1 MTVFIN
7 ADDFG
12 LSQSKT
18 QAIDWGIQA
27 GWIQRTSLIVNGEAV
42 EQAVTLCRAHGYAD
56 RVCFHLNLVEGKPL
70 TDEITETALCSGGVF
85 CEIKNRTLLCRGMS
99 PRTIRAIRRECEAQ
113 MRRFRELG
121 FTSAHIDSHKW
132 CLCSLPAWLAI
143 RPLLEEYGF
152 KTTRTLNG
160 HRLSSCG
167 GAMRRYYRMLVRM
180 ISGSLRTEEDWS
192 GCGSE
197 LERALSAGKLN
208 EQMRAELYVH
218 PDMNGERAVDALYSY
233 RREQKPL
240 EEVFDLVCRQMT
252 AAH

>member
-18 QAIDWGIQA
+18 RAIDLGIQA
-27 GWIQRTSLIVNGEAV
+27 GQIQRTSLIVNGEATA
-42 EQAVTLCRAHGYAD
+42 QAAAICRQHGYAD
-56 RVCFHLNLVEGKPL
+56 RVCFHLTLVEGRPL
-70 TDEITETALCSGGVF
+70 TQDITKTPLCRNGVF

-167 GAMRRYYRMLVRM
+167 GAMRRYYRMLVGM
-180 ISGSLRTEEDWS
+180 ISGTLETQEDWS

-197 LERALSAGKLN
+197 LERDLAAGKLSADT
-208 EQMRAELYVH
+208 RAELYVH
-218 PDMNGERAVDALYSY
+218 PDMNGEIAVDALYSY